1 MPLPPPARRRVVSV
15 SREPRQTASE
25 ETQEGLRFKKVALD
39 GETEV
44 GIIEHPNR
52 RSEWIE
58 STVFVDVQR

>member
-1 MPLPPPARRRVVSV
+1 MVSV
-15 SREPRQTASE
+15 SREPRQTKSE

-39 GETEV
+39 GESEV

-52 RSEWIE
+52 RAEWIE